1 MSIKKN
7 SRQSKQKN
15 YFTGWKL
22 MMVLELFILSALRTK
37 KKVIIH
43 VQIRTLYTKE
53 TSSKGKMMNYR
64 QRKLIYYLNFIIVRI

>member
-1 MSIKKN
+1 
-7 SRQSKQKN
+7 
-15 YFTGWKL
+15 